1 LPRRTTSWIAAL
13 LTLALLFSQG
23 LVAAYACTIGD
34 GPAARLSGKV
44 RMVEHMPNCS
54 GMDDEQ
60 PAPAN
65 LCQSH
70 CLPAQP
76 AQQLDAP
83 TAPIA
88 PQPALIVQMATSV
101 AVALH
106 APTDVFPAAA
116 APPPRLRFGR
126 LLI

>member
-1 LPRRTTSWIAAL
+1 LRRRAPWIAVL
-13 LTLALLFSQG
+13 LTIALLFSQG

-76 AQQLDAP
+76 AQQLDTP

-88 PQPALIVQMATSV
+88 LQPALIVQMATSV

-106 APTDVFPAAA
+106 APTDVVPAAA
-116 APPPRLRFGR
+116 APPPRLRFSR